1 MKQQR
6 NVGLMMV
13 IGLAFIASLW
23 ADPVSSAEQVKLP
36 LQHAKGVEHGSGE
49 AVFVDG
55 TITARVK
62 DLKAHSVYT
71 VWYVNTDPKHEM
83 AGVGQPPYMFK
94 TDGRG
99 AAAFKAKLDKQPFGT
114 WQMLV
119 IVRHPNGNPQDMQH
133 MEDAL
138 WASLAKGPGKAAAN
152 PCAAKNPCSMK

>member
-1 MKQQR
+1 MQR
-6 NVGLMMV
+6 KIVGLMMA
-13 IGLAFIASLW
+13 IGLAFIALGW
-23 ADPVSSAEQVKLP
+23 ASPVFSAEQVKLP
-36 LQHAKGVEHGSGE
+36 LQRAKGVEHASGE

-62 DLKAHSVYT
+62 DLKPHSVYT

-99 AAAFKAKLDKQPFGT
+99 AATFKAKLDEQPFGT
-114 WQMLV
+114 WQTLV
-119 IVRHPNGNPQDMQH
+119 IVRHPNGNPQDMAH

-138 WASLAKGPGKAAAN
+138 WASLSQAGGKAMQN
-152 PCAAKNPCSMK
+152 PCAPKNPCSTK